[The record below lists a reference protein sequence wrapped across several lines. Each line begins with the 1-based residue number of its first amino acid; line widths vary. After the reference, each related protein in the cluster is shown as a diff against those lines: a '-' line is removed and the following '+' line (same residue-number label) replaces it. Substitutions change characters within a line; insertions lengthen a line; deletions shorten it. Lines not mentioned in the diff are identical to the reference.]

1 MAHQTTNQTVVLDH
15 PLIQHKL
22 TQMRDETTSTGTFR
36 RLLKEVGVL
45 MAYEVTRD
53 LSVIEREVK
62 TPFMTI
68 TSPVIQEDKVTFVS
82 ILRAGNGL
90 LNGMLEIF
98 PEAKVGHVGLYRD
111 PSTLVA
117 IEYYLK
123 LPSNME
129 DQDVIILDPM
139 LATANSA
146 IAAVNRVKDFN
157 PRSIKFVNLLCSK
170 KGLETFCEEHPDVK
184 VFTASIDETLD
195 DRGYILPG
203 LGDAGD
209 RIYGTK

>member
-1 MAHQTTNQTVVLDH
+1 MACQTHNQTEVLNH
-15 PLIQHKL
+15 PVIQHKL
-22 TQMRDETTSTGTFR
+22 TQMRDETTPTGKFR
-36 RLLKEVGVL
+36 RLLKEVGIL

-53 LSVIEREVK
+53 LVVTQKKIK
-62 TPFMTI
+62 TPFMDI
-68 TSPVIQEDKVTFVS
+68 SSPTIQEDKITFVS

-90 LNGMLEIF
+90 LNGMLEVF
-98 PEAKVGHVGLYRD
+98 PDAKVGHVGLYRD
-111 PSTLVA
+111 PKTLVA
-117 IEYYLK
+117 MEYYLK
-123 LPSNME
+123 LPRNME
-129 DQDVIILDPM
+129 DQDVIVLDPM

-146 IAAVNRVKDFN
+146 IAAVNRIKGFN

-170 KGLETFCEEHPDVK
+170 QGLQTFCEDQPDVK
-184 VFTASIDETLD
+184 VFTAGIDDVLD